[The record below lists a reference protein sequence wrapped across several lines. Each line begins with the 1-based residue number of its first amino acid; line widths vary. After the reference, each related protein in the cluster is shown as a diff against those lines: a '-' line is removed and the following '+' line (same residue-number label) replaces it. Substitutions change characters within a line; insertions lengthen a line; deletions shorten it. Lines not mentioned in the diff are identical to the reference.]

1 MKKFDRN
8 KIALFLACTS
18 ALGVKAHAMAK
29 NKTQIPQSIGAVGW
43 ARSQPK
49 KINWK
54 KIVKIAGFSAAG
66 LLALETIHSLIGGFT
81 DSEAGS
87 YSIGRVIRNRVKK
100 NEQLELA
107 KPDGSVDV
115 KKSVEIVKNDDIN
128 NMETNDFDK
137 DHEAYMKNLDNLVSE
152 AEFFVG
158 KFEGNAENAK
168 KLVGNTKLFLKTNQ
182 FMLNNESVNFYLE
195 IIKKLDAKYKDE
207 FDKALNMI
215 KEDSGFTENQKLN
228 LKDLLQVIRSNRINR
243 KDAETIAVSDSGAI
257 AKIEVTLN
265 SIVYCLELLGTG
277 VSIYKG
283 GEILAYL
290 QW

>member
-18 ALGVKAHAMAK
+18 ALGVKAHAMDK

-81 DSEAGS
+81 DTEAGS
-87 YSIGRVIRNRVKK
+87 YSIGRAIRNRVKK
-100 NEQLELA
+100 SEQPEYDLA
-107 KPDGSVDV
+107 KPDGNVDV
-115 KKSVEIVKNDDIN
+115 TKSVEIVENNDVN
-128 NMETNDFDK
+128 NKE
-137 DHEAYMKNLDNLVSE
+137 HEAYMKNLDNLVSE

-168 KLVGNTKLFLKTNQ
+168 KFLDNTKLFLKTDQ
-182 FMLNNESVNFYLE
+182 LMLNNESVNFYLE
-195 IIKKLDAKYKDE
+195 IIKKLDENYKDE

-215 KEDSGFTENQKLN
+215 KKEDSGLTEGQKLD

-283 GEILAYL
+283 GEIRAYL
-290 QW
+290 QWCE